1 MSTSRPLTTM
11 SRFYP
16 FILAFVIALPAMAQ
30 DTIQDAPFARAVE
43 LYQAAEYRQAVQLF
57 EQIVAEEP
65 SSEAYHWLG
74 KSYGHMAE
82 QAALFRALDYARKT
96 RAALEKAV
104 ELDNRNRAA
113 VKNLMEFYQQ
123 APAMV
128 GGSRERARRLQEQLA
143 AMKHNEPGDPDY
155 QRAAETGS

>member
-1 MSTSRPLTTM
+1 M

-16 FILAFVIALPAMAQ
+16 FILAFVLASPAMAQ
-30 DTIQDAPFARAVE
+30 EAPFARAVE
-43 LYQAAEYRQAVQLF
+43 LYQAAEYRQAMQLF
-57 EQIVAEEP
+57 EQIVAEKP

-104 ELDNRNRAA
+104 ELDSRNRAA

-128 GGSRERARRLQEQLA
+128 GGSQERARRLRERLA
-143 AMKHNEPGDPDY
+143 AMKHDEPGDPDHP
-155 QRAAETGS
+155 RAAETGS